1 MNIGFRVGL
10 NIGGLGKWIVLDWSV
25 VVVGGL
31 VSIGGGWGV
40 FVGYVVLG
48 LRFFLGVVLG
58 CLGVG

>member
-10 NIGGLGKWIVLDWSV
+10 NIGGLGGWIVLDWSV

-31 VSIGGGWGV
+31 VSVGGVWVV

-48 LRFFLGVVLG
+48 LRFFLGVVWG